1 MGFRFNLDFFIHY
14 VESCVRETGVIIHRY
29 RGLSVLR
36 HMEST
41 ALRLARRRRG
51 GDGGDV
57 GFVMDIEFGG
67 ACHQDTY
74 PMYLSCIVYVSCV
87 YLEVSGFFITE
98 HTNDSGIALAYR
110 PGAIDAI
117 TMPAHV
123 PAW

>member
-1 MGFRFNLDFFIHY
+1 
-14 VESCVRETGVIIHRY
+14 
-29 RGLSVLR
+29 
-36 HMEST
+36 MEST

-87 YLEVSGFFITE
+87 YLEVSVFFITE
-98 HTNDSGIALAYR
+98 HKRFRHRISAYR

>member
-1 MGFRFNLDFFIHY
+1 
-14 VESCVRETGVIIHRY
+14 
-29 RGLSVLR
+29 
-36 HMEST
+36 MEST

-51 GDGGDV
+51 GGGTV
-57 GFVMDIEFGG
+57 GFVMDIEIGG

-87 YLEVSGFFITE
+87 YLEVSVFFITE
-98 HTNDSGIALAYR
+98 HKRFRHRISAYR

>member
-1 MGFRFNLDFFIHY
+1 MKRRTRLFRFIFRFHWDFFIHY
-14 VESCVRETGVIIHRY
+14 VEACVRETGVIIHRY

-87 YLEVSGFFITE
+87 YIEV
-98 HTNDSGIALAYR
+98 
-110 PGAIDAI
+110 
-117 TMPAHV
+117 
-123 PAW
+123 

>member
-67 ACHQDTY
+67 AGHRDT
-74 PMYLSCIVYVSCV
+74 
-87 YLEVSGFFITE
+87 
-98 HTNDSGIALAYR
+98 
-110 PGAIDAI
+110 
-117 TMPAHV
+117 
-123 PAW
+123 